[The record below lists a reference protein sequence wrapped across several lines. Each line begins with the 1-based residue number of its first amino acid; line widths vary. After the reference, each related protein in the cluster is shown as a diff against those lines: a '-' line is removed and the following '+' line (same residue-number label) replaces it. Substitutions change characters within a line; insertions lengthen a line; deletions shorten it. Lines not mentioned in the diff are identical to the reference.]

1 MTGEVK
7 MAPIV
12 HTYGGRDDAPS
23 LAQDLHVLSRAFVS
37 RWKLIVLV
45 ILACVFVGIAYVWT
59 TPPSYTSSV
68 DIFVD
73 PRTRDAAGLNVSP
86 TGLGT
91 SSQGAD
97 SGLVES
103 QLKLLTSRSVLEKLV
118 TSENL
123 TSDPEFASG
132 PGQGMG
138 AVVRNLVRLVIYG
151 PNGEDAAD
159 IDPQSRAMD
168 KLSRAIKVERVGQT
182 YVLNVAVTTG
192 SRTRSAEIA
201 NALAAIYVAET
212 QIAADGNALETA
224 ESLEARL
231 AELQATSEAS
241 RRQVEDYRR
250 ANGLVGARGMSGD
263 EQQLAAMNDRLTD
276 AMVATQTSRAALD
289 AARQAGT
296 GNSSI
301 LTSATIDQLRIKIAQ
316 SRSDEN
322 VLAATLGTRH
332 PRLVLIRE
340 NRQALEQELEAEMQ
354 RTIARFQSDYDRA
367 VETEA
372 SVRALVAQYE
382 QQQAN
387 ADQASVRLAELEQA
401 AEQDKQLYDAF
412 AIRAKQAREQIAL
425 PSSTARIISSAV
437 PAIQPSGPK
446 ALLAIAAGGLGGAV
460 LGFGL
465 AWLLYIMRG
474 EPVRASARA
483 SAREKPVHTPPA
495 APNPA
500 RIAPQPLPQPRPQ
513 PQPAASRPQ
522 RQQTVAMR
530 QPGTKPVSKRTFVG
544 QSIGNR
550 AAPVRPMSAAR
561 PLPEGQPMVR
571 RLPTTT
577 PHQTAASRHFAR
589 LDNH

>member
-1 MTGEVK
+1 

-23 LAQDLHVLSRAFVS
+23 LAQDLHVLSRAFIS

-45 ILACVFVGIAYVWT
+45 MLACLFVGVAYVWT
-59 TPPSYTSSV
+59 TPPTYTSSV
-68 DIFVD
+68 DIFID

-97 SGLVES
+97 SGLLES
-103 QLKLLTSRSVLEKLV
+103 QLQLLTSRSVLEKLV
-118 TSENL
+118 ARENL
-123 TSDPEFASG
+123 TSDPEFASA
-132 PGQGMG
+132 PGQGLG

-192 SRTRSAEIA
+192 SRTRSADIA
-201 NALAAIYVAET
+201 NALAAIYVEET
-212 QIAADGNALETA
+212 QITADGNALETA

-231 AELQATSEAS
+231 SELQATSEAS

-250 ANGLVGARGMSGD
+250 ANGLIAARSAAGD
-263 EQQLAAMNDRLTD
+263 EQQLAAMNDRLTN
-276 AMVATQTSRAALD
+276 AIVATQNARSALD
-289 AARQAGT
+289 AALQAGT
-296 GNSSI
+296 GAGSI
-301 LTSATIDQLRIKIAQ
+301 LTSSTIDQLRIQIAQ
-316 SRSDEN
+316 TRSEEN
-322 VLAATLGTRH
+322 VLVATLGTRN
-332 PRLVLIRE
+332 PRLTLVRE
-340 NRQALEQELEAEMQ
+340 NRRALEQELEAEMQ
-354 RTIARFQSDYDRA
+354 RAIARIQSDYDRA

-387 ADQASVRLAELEQA
+387 ADEASVRLAELEQA

-412 AIRAKQAREQIAL
+412 ALRAKQAREQIAL

-446 ALLAIAAGGLGGAV
+446 ALLALAASGLGGAV

-465 AWLLYIMRG
+465 AWLLYILRG
-474 EPVRASARA
+474 EPVRAAARA

-495 APNPA
+495 PPKPA
-500 RIAPQPLPQPRPQ
+500 RIAPQSLPQSKPQPLPAANRPQ
-513 PQPAASRPQ
+513 PAQP
-522 RQQTVAMR
+522 VAMR
-530 QPGTKPVSKRTFVG
+530 QPGTKPVSKRTFAG

-550 AAPVRPMSAAR
+550 AAPVRPMPIAR
-561 PLPEGQPMVR
+561 SMPEAKPVVR
-571 RLPTTT
+571 RLPATT
-577 PHQTAASRHFAR
+577 PHQTSASRNFAR

>member
-1 MTGEVK
+1 
-7 MAPIV
+7 MAQIMRA
-12 HTYGGRDDAPS
+12 YGGGGDAPS

-45 ILACVFVGIAYVWT
+45 MAACLFVGLAYVWI

-103 QLKLLTSRSVLEKLV
+103 QLKLLTSRSVMEKLV
-118 TSENL
+118 AREEL
-123 TSDPEFASG
+123 TSDPEFAAG
-132 PGQGMG
+132 PGQGIG
-138 AVVRNLVRLVIYG
+138 AMLRGIVRLVIYG
-151 PNGEDAAD
+151 PNGGEAAD
-159 IDPQSRAMD
+159 TDPEGRAIE
-168 KLSRAIKVERVGQT
+168 KLGRAIKVERVGQT

-192 SRTRSAEIA
+192 SRNRSADIA
-201 NALAAIYVAET
+201 NSLAAIYVEQT
-212 QIAADGNALETA
+212 QVTADGNALETA

-241 RRQVEDYRR
+241 RLKVEDYRR
-250 ANGLVGARGMSGD
+250 ANGLVGARGILGD

-276 AMVATQTSRAALD
+276 AIVATQTARAALD

-296 GNSSI
+296 GAGSI
-301 LTSATIDQLRIKIAQ
+301 LSSASIDQLRIQIAQ

-322 VLAATLGTRH
+322 VLSGTLGNRH
-332 PRLVLIRE
+332 PRLVQARE
-340 NRQALEQELEAEMQ
+340 NRLALEQELEAEM
-354 RTIARFQSDYDRA
+354 RRIIARAQSDYDRA
-367 VETEA
+367 LETEA

-387 ADQASVRLAELEQA
+387 ADQASVQLAELEQA
-401 AEQDKQLYDAF
+401 AEQDRQLYDAF

-446 ALLAIAAGGLGGAV
+446 ALLALAASGLGGAI

-465 AWLLYIMRG
+465 AWLLYILKG
-474 EPVRASARA
+474 EPMPAPARSWARA
-483 SAREKPVHTPPA
+483 KPAHTPPA
-495 APNPA
+495 PTSPP
-500 RIAPQPLPQPRPQ
+500 RIVPQPE
-513 PQPAASRPQ
+513 PQPAAARHAAAQP
-522 RQQTVAMR
+522 VATR
-530 QPGTKPVSKRTFVG
+530 KPGNKPVST
-544 QSIGNR
+544 R
-550 AAPVRPMSAAR
+550 ALAGRSMGPRPMAAR
-561 PLPEGQPMVR
+561 SEPTGTVSPEPRDRTRKLPVTMRPQ
-571 RLPTTT
+571 
-577 PHQTAASRHFAR
+577 ASSSHRFAR
-589 LDNH
+589 LDNQQGSR